1 MTASA
6 EGSAAQASAG
16 KSAAEPSRYL
26 QAIYDTSPDA
36 IVVIDGAGTV
46 RAFNPSAERQFG
58 WRAADVVGENVK
70 MLMPSPYRQEHDGY
84 IARYL
89 STGEKRIIGVGRVVA
104 GQRRDGST
112 FPMELSV
119 AEVKSSEGR
128 CFVGFIRDLTE
139 RQATEARLQDLQAE
153 LTHISRLTAMGEM
166 ASALAHELNQPLTAI
181 ANYLTGTKRLIDRGE
196 IDTKVISG
204 ALDKASEQ
212 ALRAGDIIRRLR
224 AFVSPAESVR
234 AVERVTKLV
243 EEASALGLV
252 GAKEKNVQVSFRID
266 PNADLVLADR
276 VQVQQV
282 LVNLIRN
289 AVEAMEES
297 PRRELTIRS
306 EGKGSGMVDISVSDT
321 GAGID
326 PAMVKNLFQSFFTT
340 KANGMGVGLSVCRT
354 IVEAHGGRI
363 WAEPRDGPGTVFHF
377 TLQRGEVRGDV

>member
-1 MTASA
+1 MAAASF
-6 EGSAAQASAG
+6 
-16 KSAAEPSRYL
+16 
-26 QAIYDTSPDA
+26 
-36 IVVIDGAGTV
+36 
-46 RAFNPSAERQFG
+46 RAFNPAAERQFG

-89 STGEKRIIGVGRVVA
+89 STGERQIIGVGRVVA

-119 AEVKSSEGR
+119 DEVLSDEGR
-128 CFVGFIRDLTE
+128 SFVGFIRDLTE
-139 RQATEARLQDLQAE
+139 RQRTEARLQDLQAE

-196 IDTKVISG
+196 IDAKVISG

-224 AFVSPAESVR
+224 SFVSPGESER

-252 GAKEKNVQVSFRID
+252 GAKEKNVQVTFRID
-266 PNADLVLADR
+266 PAADLVLADR
-276 VQVQQV
+276 VQIQQV

-289 AVEAMEES
+289 AVEAMEGAA
-297 PRRELTIRS
+297 RRELTVRS
-306 EGKGSGMVDISVSDT
+306 TSGDEGMIDISVSDT
-321 GAGID
+321 GSGID
-326 PAMVKNLFQSFFTT
+326 PAMMRNLFQSFFTT
-340 KANGMGVGLSVCRT
+340 KAQGMGVGLSVCRT

-363 WAEPRDGPGTVFHF
+363 WAEPNEGGGTVFHF
-377 TLQRGEVRGDV
+377 TLQRGELGGDG

>member
-1 MTASA
+1 MTVP
-6 EGSAAQASAG
+6 EKGG
-16 KSAAEPSRYL
+16 PDGESAAEPSSYL

-36 IVVIDGAGTV
+36 IIVIDGAGIV

-58 WRAADVVGENVK
+58 WRAADVIGENVK

-89 STGEKRIIGVGRVVA
+89 LTGERRIIGVGRVVA

-119 AEVKSSEGR
+119 DEVRSDQGR

-139 RQATEARLQDLQAE
+139 RQETEARLQDLQSE

-181 ANYLTGTKRLIDRGE
+181 ANYLTGSKRLIDRGE
-196 IDTKVISG
+196 IDVKVISG

-224 AFVSPAESVR
+224 AFVSPAESER
-234 AVERVTKLV
+234 AVERVAKLV
-243 EEASALGLV
+243 EEASALGLL

-266 PNADLVLADR
+266 PDADLVLADR
-276 VQVQQV
+276 VQIQQV

-289 AVEAMEES
+289 AVEAMEGAA
-297 PRRELTIRS
+297 RRELTIRS
-306 EGKGSGMVDISVSDT
+306 VENDEGMIDISVSDT
-321 GAGID
+321 GSGID

-340 KANGMGVGLSVCRT
+340 KAEGMGVGLSVCRT
-354 IVEAHGGRI
+354 IVEAHGGHI
-363 WAEPRDGPGTVFHF
+363 WAEPNEGGGTVFHF
-377 TLQRGEVRGDV
+377 TLHRGEISSDG